1 MSVTDQIDWNAVAD
15 KARGMTVPSLLGAIS
30 DILAT
35 LSNADSIDRETGS
48 CRGGYYRD
56 EISIYRKEL
65 SNRDN

>member
-1 MSVTDQIDWNAVAD
+1 MRATDQIDWNAVAD
-15 KARGMTVPSLLGAIS
+15 KAQNMTTPSLLGAIS

-35 LSNADSIDRETGS
+35 LSSADAMDRETGN

>member
-1 MSVTDQIDWNAVAD
+1 MKATEQINWNAVAD
-15 KARGMTVPSLLGAIS
+15 KAEDMSVPSLLGAIS

-35 LSNADSIDRETGS
+35 LSSADAIDRETGG

-65 SNRDN
+65 AKREA